1 MTAIGKTWM
10 TGPGPMFAFLLCLA
24 LYHPPAPAAEL
35 YDRTE
40 PAMGALARL
49 VVEANDERA
58 ATRAL
63 NAAFARI
70 REIELRLSDYL
81 DTSEARQLELA
92 PLNTPIPV
100 SEDLFRVLQHGLLLA
115 RQTRGAFDPTLGRA
129 TRAWRSGGP
138 ETPPTGNH
146 RHIELGPQT
155 VTLRAPG
162 IAFDFGGIAKG
173 YAADEAL
180 KVLRQHGFPRAMA
193 ALSGDIALGAPPS
206 GRQGWRVGLGSPDQI
221 EELAHCGVSTS
232 GDANQTRQG
241 HSHIFD
247 GRSAQPRPA
256 RPGAVT
262 VVAPSAMEADAL
274 ATAIHALGK
283 EEAEKV
289 LPPKTDIRV
298 VFRLF

>member
-24 LYHPPAPAAEL
+24 LYHPPASAAEL

-100 SEDLFRVLQHGLLLA
+100 SEDLFRVLQHGL
-115 RQTRGAFDPTLGRA
+115 QIGRA
-129 TRAWRSGGP
+129 
-138 ETPPTGNH
+138 H
-146 RHIELGPQT
+146 
-155 VTLRAPG
+155 V
-162 IAFDFGGIAKG
+162 
-173 YAADEAL
+173 
-180 KVLRQHGFPRAMA
+180 
-193 ALSGDIALGAPPS
+193 
-206 GRQGWRVGLGSPDQI
+206 
-221 EELAHCGVSTS
+221 
-232 GDANQTRQG
+232 
-241 HSHIFD
+241 
-247 GRSAQPRPA
+247 
-256 RPGAVT
+256 
-262 VVAPSAMEADAL
+262 
-274 ATAIHALGK
+274 
-283 EEAEKV
+283 
-289 LPPKTDIRV
+289 
-298 VFRLF
+298 